1 MPAAPATSQRP
12 APTGGAPKGAAP
24 KGGAPRRPAL
34 ERPAPPSPIA
44 GLIARRRAREA
55 ATERGVFGAAI
66 LLALTATGFAGYTLS
81 QPTRPYDV
89 REVLPA
95 GAGPFTWRRIVTPA
109 AQPEIDLDPVITGS
123 LPDAPPTPSSPAAP
137 AQGPGLVVP
146 AAPPQSGFVLR
157 RAGAGQAVVEGRD
170 GLHQIAVGSVLPGG
184 GRVLSIR
191 STGAGWIV
199 ITTETIIGPTPL

>member
-12 APTGGAPKGAAP
+12 APDGGAPKGT
-24 KGGAPRRPAL
+24 APRRAAL

-55 ATERGVFGAAI
+55 AAERGVFGAAI

-81 QPTRPYDV
+81 QPARPYDV

-95 GAGPFTWRRIVTPA
+95 SAGPFTWRRIATPA

-123 LPDAPPTPSSPAAP
+123 LPDAPPTPSSPAP

-170 GLHQIAVGSVLPGG
+170 GLHQVAVGSVLPGG

>member
-1 MPAAPATSQRP
+1 MPAAPAKPRHPALARP
-12 APTGGAPKGAAP
+12 ASP
-24 KGGAPRRPAL
+24 PA
-34 ERPAPPSPIA
+34 SPIA

-81 QPTRPYDV
+81 QPVRPYDV

-95 GAGPFTWRRIVTPA
+95 TAGPFTWKRIAAPA
-109 AQPEIDLDPVITGS
+109 PQPEIDLDPLITGS
-123 LPDAPPTPSSPAAP
+123 LPDVPPPAPSAPAP
-137 AQGPGLVVP
+137 AQGLVVQ
-146 AAPPQSGFVLR
+146 AAPPQAGFVLR
-157 RAGAGQAVVEGRD
+157 RAAAGQAVVEGRD
-170 GLHQIAVGSVLPGG
+170 GLHQVAVGSVLPGG

>member
-1 MPAAPATSQRP
+1 MPAAPAK
-12 APTGGAPKGAAP
+12 PK
-24 KGGAPRRPAL
+24 RPAL
-34 ERPAPPSPIA
+34 PPESPIA

-55 ATERGVFGAAI
+55 AAERGVFGAAI

-89 REVLPA
+89 RAVLPA
-95 GAGPFTWRRIVTPA
+95 SFGPFAWQRSVADGRA
-109 AQPEIDLDPVITGS
+109 PEVDLDPLVTGS
-123 LPDAPPTPSSPAAP
+123 LPDAPAPVRPAASD
-137 AQGPGLVVP
+137 AAGLQAAGE
-146 AAPPQSGFVLR
+146 AAPSAVEARPAPAGPPLSGYALR
-157 RAGAGQAVVEGRD
+157 RASAGQAVVEGRD
-170 GLHQIAVGSVLPGG
+170 GLHQVGVGSALPGA

>member
-1 MPAAPATSQRP
+1 MPAAPVPRKRP
-12 APTGGAPKGAAP
+12 S
-24 KGGAPRRPAL
+24 L
-34 ERPAPPSPIA
+34 PPESPVA

-89 REVLPA
+89 RQVLPA
-95 GAGPFTWRRIVTPA
+95 MMTGPFAWQRTITEARA
-109 AQPEIDLDPVITGS
+109 PEPDLDPLITGS
-123 LPDAPPTPSSPAAP
+123 LAEKPAAP
-137 AQGPGLVVP
+137 AAAAAVPLALAGPPP
-146 AAPPQSGFVLR
+146 AGFALR
-157 RAGAGQAVVEGRD
+157 RASAGQAVVEGRD
-170 GLHQIAVGSVLPGG
+170 GMHEIAIGSTLPGA

-191 STGAGWIV
+191 STSAGWIV

>member
-1 MPAAPATSQRP
+1 MPAAPAP
-12 APTGGAPKGAAP
+12 VK
-24 KGGAPRRPAL
+24 RRS
-34 ERPAPPSPIA
+34 PPPESPVA

-81 QPTRPYDV
+81 QPARPYDV

-95 GAGPFTWRRIVTPA
+95 LTAPFSWKRTIAEARA
-109 AQPEIDLDPVITGS
+109 PEADLDPLVTGS
-123 LPDAPPTPSSPAAP
+123 LAEAPAAP
-137 AQGPGLVVP
+137 AAAAV
-146 AAPPQSGFVLR
+146 AAPLERTVPPPAGFSLR
-157 RAGAGQAVVEGRD
+157 RASAGQAVVEGRD
-170 GLHQIAVGSVLPGG
+170 GLHEVAVGSTIPGA

-191 STGAGWIV
+191 STSAGWIV